1 MWAMLNIASIL
12 IGVFALL
19 LAIPAFLPFLGWAY
33 WLVVPIA
40 FVGAAIGAL
49 SSKTTGRNLNLIVLV
64 IGVLRL
70 MLGGGIF

>member
-1 MWAMLNIASIL
+1 MLNLASIL
-12 IGVFALL
+12 VGVVALL
-19 LAIPAFLPFLGWAY
+19 LAIPAFLPFLGWAN

-40 FVGAAIGAL
+40 LVGLGLGLL
-49 SSKTTGRNLNLIVLV
+49 SKSNSGRNFNLVVIA